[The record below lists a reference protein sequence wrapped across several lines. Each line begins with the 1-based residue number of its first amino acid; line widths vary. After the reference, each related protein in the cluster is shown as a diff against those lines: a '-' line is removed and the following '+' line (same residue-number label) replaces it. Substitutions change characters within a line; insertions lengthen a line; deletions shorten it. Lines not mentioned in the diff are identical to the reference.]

1 MVVIVRKDGTTIPFE
16 GYASGGQIPRQT
28 VIGGQ
33 SHHLA
38 YINPAEAEL
47 LKSHGGS
54 GEPGPGGVPAYRVY
68 DGGYNPS
75 TIRQDRPASPPPS
88 SAGPD
93 PFDRPTPTP
102 PPSSAGPDPF
112 DRPPSSG
119 SESSSSSGSGSGSE
133 SSSGQDNNP
142 NRPTPPKP
150 PKPPKPKKFKDSKGK
165 THSTKAA
172 ARLANTNYKL
182 DEQAAARKKLED
194 EYKAQAKEFAGQLSA
209 QRAAAAK
216 TLAKEQAANAYKMQ
230 TAEFESGTP
239 SLLGG
244 QGDDT
249 LAAEKLQ
256 TSFNDFAT
264 ADGIVSTVDP
274 LSTIRPPKRP
284 ESDAEGVTDT
294 RNGLNI
300 NKPYLTQ
307 AGNLS
312 EAGKFGQDYNGD
324 GIISLSEKMRDMTDG
339 GGAGYTDT
347 RALGERQYY
356 TAGGTE
362 LKYPGILGAIP
373 GVADSLTMGFT
384 AGFGSPEQQLQN
396 LMAAG
401 YSEEQAQAYLSQTR
415 ATLEAQEQ
423 SAGAPPPGGDT
434 SPQPVVPVA
443 ADPCPEGY
451 VMDPETQQCVVA
463 PAVAPDPAPAPTPTP
478 TPAPVDTVTP
488 RYEDEYIGLNAPS
501 TGLQPIVNPFS

>member
-68 DGGYNPS
+68 DGSYNPR
-75 TIRQDRPASPPPS
+75 TISEDRSQNRGSISDQQREEMDREIDRPASPPPPS
-88 SAGPD
+88 SGPAD
-93 PFDRPTPTP
+93 RPPTRPTP
-102 PPSSAGPDPF
+102 
-112 DRPPSSG
+112 RP
-119 SESSSSSGSGSGSE
+119 
-133 SSSGQDNNP
+133 SSGQDNNP

-150 PKPPKPKKFKDSKGK
+150 PKPKTYKDSKGK
-165 THSTKAA
+165 THPTKAA
-172 ARLANTNYKL
+172 ANLADTNYKL
-182 DEQAAARKKLED
+182 EEQAAARKKLEE
-194 EYKAQAKEFAGQLSA
+194 EYKAQAEEFAGQLSA
-209 QRAAAAK
+209 QRAAAADR
-216 TLAKEQAANAYKMQ
+216 LAKEQADNAYNLQ
-230 TAEFESGTP
+230 TIEFEGP
-239 SLLGG
+239 VLGG
-244 QGDDT
+244 AEADDLGAGSAYPRPDLT
-249 LAAEKLQ
+249 DPNKIA
-256 TSFNDFAT
+256 
-264 ADGIVSTVDP
+264 DP
-274 LSTIRPPKRP
+274 LSTVRPPKRP
-284 ESDAEGVTDT
+284 ELGEEVVTDT
-294 RNGLNI
+294 RNGSNI
-300 NKPYLTQ
+300 NKPDSGKPYLTQ

-312 EAGKFGQDYNGD
+312 VEGKFGQDYNGD

-384 AGFGSPEQQLQN
+384 AGFGSPEKQKQN
-396 LMAAG
+396 LMDAG
-401 YSEEQAQAYLSQTR
+401 YSEEQAQAYLDQTQ

-463 PAVAPDPAPAPTPTP
+463 PAVAPDPAPAPRPA
-478 TPAPVDTVTP
+478 PAPVDTVTP

-501 TGLQPIVNPFS
+501 TGLQPIVNPFA